1 MDCGRGFGRKGG
13 DEVGDAG
20 EGGAGFEEG
29 VLGAD
34 FGGPFVVGEGYLG
47 PVEEVVHALF
57 C

>member
-13 DEVGDAG
+13 EEVGDAG

-34 FGGPFVVGEGYLG
+34 FGGPFVVGEG
-47 PVEEVVHALF
+47 
-57 C
+57 